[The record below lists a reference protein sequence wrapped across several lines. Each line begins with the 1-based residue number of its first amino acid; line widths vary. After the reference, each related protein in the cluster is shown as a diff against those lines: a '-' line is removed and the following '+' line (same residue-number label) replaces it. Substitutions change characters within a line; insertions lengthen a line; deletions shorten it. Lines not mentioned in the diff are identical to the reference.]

1 MAARIVRDA
10 FPHMDEDLF
19 QYVEGVLD
27 SGEEFESGDDV
38 YEAIGGIV
46 EQVAGDDS
54 EHVVRLLCDR
64 VMAQLRVSAPDG
76 HQVANGGRKRLE
88 GA

>member
-1 MAARIVRDA
+1 MSDGQLPPVCPCWGASIIGRTMAARIVRDA

-54 EHVVRLLCDR
+54 EHVVSPAL
-64 VMAQLRVSAPDG
+64 
-76 HQVANGGRKRLE
+76 
-88 GA
+88 